1 MAGSEFVQL
10 FKTEI
15 GATVYMVL
23 ISSVI
28 SYLIGLPL
36 GILLS
41 ATDDEG
47 ICPLPGLNRLLGLVT
62 NLLRSVPFLI
72 MIVIALPL
80 TRLTVGTTLGAKAV
94 IPPLVISAAP
104 YVARMAESSFKEV
117 DRGVIEAAKSM
128 GASNLQIIL
137 KVLIPESR
145 PSLLVGAAIS
155 VTTILGYSA
164 MAGNLGGGGLGAIA
178 INYGYYRREPLIMW
192 GAVILLMILVQF
204 IQELGL
210 LLARRSDKRIRNI
223 K

>member
-1 MAGSEFVQL
+1 MLNSEFIEL
-10 FKTEI
+10 FRTEI
-15 GATVYMVL
+15 GSTVYMVL
-23 ISSVI
+23 LSSLI

-36 GILLS
+36 GVIL
-41 ATDDEG
+41 AVTDEGG
-47 ICPLPGLNRLLGLVT
+47 ICPLPFVNKCLGLVT

-117 DRGVIEAAKSM
+117 DKGVIEAAKSM
-128 GASNLQIIL
+128 GASTLQIIL
-137 KVLIPESR
+137 KVLIPESK

-164 MAGNLGGGGLGAIA
+164 MAGSLGGGGLGAIA
-178 INYGYYRREPLIMW
+178 INYGYYRREPVIMW
-192 GAVILLMILVQF
+192 GAVILLMLLVQL

-210 LLARRSDKRIRNI
+210 KLAKCTDKRIN
-223 K
+223 